1 MHAPYFELAQPQ
13 HRAVLASSAAA
24 NILMFGWKRYYKAV
38 SVQTYIGTL
47 NKELILH

>member
-1 MHAPYFELAQPQ
+1 MHGPYFELAQPQ
-13 HRAVLASSAAA
+13 RRAVHVGIAAV
-24 NILMFGWKRYYKAV
+24 NILMFSWKRYYKAV